1 MWKIFKYHG
10 AELAIGVV
18 ALSVLMSGP
27 AWAVVVLPGP
37 AAGGLIAAVAIVGA
51 LVVTKWWRRK

>member
-1 MWKIFKYHG
+1 MWSFLKISG
-10 AELAIGVV
+10 VDIAIVVV
-18 ALSVLMSGP
+18 AVTVLMSGP

-37 AAGGLIAAVAIVGA
+37 AASGLIAAVAIVGA